1 MRWYC
6 PSVVIFCRLLDDVAT
21 GGGDTQG
28 HGMVL
33 ALHLMTQLKS
43 SRKFLQLLT
52 KQYDFICSRLH
63 CLQSFHE
70 QLHVSVCIMKGYSVY
85 ASIVPIRTLHISLQG
100 HLEPKPHLLPFML
113 HGAESTELGALYL
126 RVRKV
131 MVGMHEGMEKMES
144 LLQIAEEW

>member
-1 MRWYC
+1 MVLSLC
-6 PSVVIFCRLLDDVAT
+6 GNLCRLLDYVVT

-52 KQYDFICSRLH
+52 KKYDSICSRLH

-70 QLHVSVCIMKGYSVY
+70 QLHVSVCIMKGYNVY
-85 ASIVPIRTLHISLQG
+85 TSIVPIRTLHIPLQG

-113 HGAESTELGALYL
+113 PGAEGTELGALYL